1 MIVITGKQINR
12 KALHGFELTCECK
25 FHGDKVLCDLLK
37 EKLNENFDEV

>member
-12 KALHGFELTCECK
+12 KALHELTCEFK